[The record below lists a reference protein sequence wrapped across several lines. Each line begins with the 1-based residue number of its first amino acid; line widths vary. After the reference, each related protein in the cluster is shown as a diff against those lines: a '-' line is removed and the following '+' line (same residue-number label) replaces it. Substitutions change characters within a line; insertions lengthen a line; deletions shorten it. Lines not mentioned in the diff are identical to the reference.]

1 MTTRTANET
10 RSLTLLFACSILLFG
25 MSKAIAAA
33 DLDPGDSCVCLGA
46 YDSGDRV
53 ISTHELT
60 DGPGAGRRGEV
71 VGGFELDFLGSTLR
85 YALVSFDNWH
95 EGHGGAA
102 WQSCLGNLESDQC
115 WWVRCEWLVKLPESG
130 PPPCQGDLNKDGI
143 VDGAD
148 LVILLGNWGFCPV

>member
-1 MTTRTANET
+1 MTNQTHLNLKALST
-10 RSLTLLFACSILLFG
+10 LFACSALLFG
-25 MSKAIAAA
+25 LGQANAAG
-33 DLDPGDSCVCLGA
+33 DMDSGDSCLCRGA
-46 YDSGDRV
+46 YESGDRV
-53 ISTHELT
+53 ITTHELG
-60 DGPGAGRRGEV
+60 DGPGGGRRGEV

-85 YALVSFDNWH
+85 YALVSFDDWH

-115 WWVRCEWLVKLPESG
+115 WWVCCEWLVKLPESG
-130 PPPCQGDLNKDGI
+130 PPPCEGDLNNDGT